1 MQKNNQFFKT
11 LNKLDTKIQ
20 RMKAQSENVRMF
32 YEVGQMENAFD
43 EALELE
49 ETVEQ
54 AVLLARA
61 LPAYTGSPWAKQA
74 VEDCIKSVVPVQIG
88 FTEQGW
94 FSLRMPLLLPKKSA
108 GNAEYIRAILYPVMR
123 DFFSDKLLARY
134 EKCVLVYR
142 HVYDR
147 ARPERQ
153 MRDHD
158 NIEINMVS
166 DIVAMYV
173 MPDDSP
179 GVCSHYYTSAASS
192 VERTE
197 VYVVPEDEFESF
209 LEAET
214 SMPDKGVALYES
226 EP

>member
-11 LNKLDTKIQ
+11 LNKLDLALQ
-20 RMKAQSENVRMF
+20 RMKAKSETVRMF
-32 YEVGQMENAFD
+32 YEMGQMENAYE

-49 ETVEQ
+49 EAAEQ
-54 AVLLARA
+54 LVLLARA
-61 LPAYTGSPWAKQA
+61 LPAYTGSPWAMQA
-74 VEDCIKSVVPVQIG
+74 VEDCMKRIVPVQIG
-88 FTEQGW
+88 YTEQGW
-94 FSLRMPLLLPKKSA
+94 FSIRMPLLLPKKTD
-108 GNAEYIRAILYPVMR
+108 GTAEYIRGILYPVMR
-123 DFFSDKLLARY
+123 DFFMEKLPARY

-153 MRDHD
+153 WRDHD

-173 MPDDSP
+173 LPDDGP
-179 GVCSHYYTSAASS
+179 EVCSHYYTSAASS

-197 VYVVPEDEFESF
+197 VYVVPQEEFESF
-209 LEAET
+209 LEAEN
-214 SMPDKGVALYES
+214 SMPDKGVALYEN